1 MSSDVLVLGAMV
13 VTGVA
18 MTWWSLTPVSS
29 DSSDNVATDGDLFD
43 GTDDRSPHQ

>member
-18 MTWWSLTPVSS
+18 VTWWGLTPVSS
-29 DSSDNVATDGDLFD
+29 EPGDSSTPDDDGSDTD
-43 GTDDRSPHQ
+43 

>member
-18 MTWWSLTPVSS
+18 MTWWSLTPVSADAGDGSGS
-29 DSSDNVATDGDLFD
+29 DHDGFEGDGD
-43 GTDDRSPHQ
+43 

>member
-18 MTWWSLTPVSS
+18 VTWWSLIPVGSEPGDNGWS
-29 DSSDNVATDGDLFD
+29 DDDGFDGDGD
-43 GTDDRSPHQ
+43 